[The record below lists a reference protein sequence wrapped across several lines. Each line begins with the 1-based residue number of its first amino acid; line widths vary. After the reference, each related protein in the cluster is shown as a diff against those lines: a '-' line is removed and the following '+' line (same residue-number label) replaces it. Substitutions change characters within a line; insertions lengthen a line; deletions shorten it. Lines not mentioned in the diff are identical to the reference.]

1 MSVTMIARSGETNMR
16 KSYYLIIFAFFPPLL
31 VSSAEFFKS
40 SPSPLPKLLEFL
52 FHFSEKMRNYSTGN
66 YKLPTQDYSSEET
79 SQHEFFIIAKSKYGE
94 LIIAKNEN
102 EKNQVTL
109 KFSKIF
115 TFC

>member
-40 SPSPLPKLLEFL
+40 SPPPLPKFLEFL
-52 FHFSEKMRNYSTGN
+52 FRFSEKMRNYSTGN
-66 YKLPTQDYSSEET
+66 YKLPTQDYFSEET

-94 LIIAKNEN
+94 LIIAKNKN